1 MKTRTSPSRR
11 CTWMRAPSSFHSI
24 AAGEMRSSAA
34 STSAAVP
41 ASIGATGRPT
51 SSPIRRRPSTPSAS
65 AVSAAAA
72 RSPPSI
78 AARRTSATGT
88 AAAWATASV
97 MTPASAPWRR
107 SPRISATRNSCS
119 GARRAA
125 EEALDLLETRRSAI
139 PGPASVARRSRA
151 ASTSPTVSAGSS
163 AGAGRLRSAAQPAPG
178 LALARR
184 AGEERDAGGRLGRA
198 RGRAGSR
205 PGGRSWPCATR
216 FRARTAR
223 RRRAGRAACRGR
235 VASPCR
241 VPAP

>member
-24 AAGEMRSSAA
+24 AAGEIRSSAA

-65 AVSAAAA
+65 AVPAAAA

-78 AARRTSATGT
+78 AARRTSADGT

-125 EEALDLLETRRSAI
+125 EQALDLLETCRPRSWTRERGQALQRGVDLPDGERGVGCWRRECCGAPPSRRPVWRWRGA
-139 PGPASVARRSRA
+139 PARNA
-151 ASTSPTVSAGSS
+151 T
-163 AGAGRLRSAAQPAPG
+163 PAT
-178 LALARR
+178 
-184 AGEERDAGGRLGRA
+184 DLGRA

-223 RRRAGRAACRGR
+223 RRRAARAACRGR
-235 VASPCR
+235 VAFPCR